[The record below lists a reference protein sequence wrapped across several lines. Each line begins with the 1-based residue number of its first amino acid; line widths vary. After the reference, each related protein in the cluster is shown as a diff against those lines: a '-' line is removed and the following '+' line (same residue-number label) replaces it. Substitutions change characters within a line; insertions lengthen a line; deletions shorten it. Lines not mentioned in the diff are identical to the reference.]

1 MRIASEEVL
10 SISESTGHRPDILEK
25 VLQLLHLLNG
35 FNTHP
40 FLKDKWV
47 LKGGTALNVFA
58 LDLPRLSV
66 DIDVNYIGELDREA
80 MLSERPKIEQAM
92 QAVFSR
98 EDYAVRRIP
107 TEHAGGKWRLRYESY
122 TGQGSNLEVDLNI
135 ILRQPL
141 WDIKHSDSRKLG
153 ANIAT
158 NIPILDTHELVAGKL
173 AALMSRGRARD
184 LFDCSHI
191 FEMEDLDSSK
201 LRLGFVIY
209 GAMNR
214 KDWRTIDI
222 EDIAFD
228 KGDINSQLIPTLNTR
243 VTDIIGTPR
252 EYGNLL
258 VEDCKRGM
266 ESLLPFSDNEQEFL
280 DLILDKGRIDGSL
293 LTPDPDLQKRIT
305 VHPSLNWKDINV
317 KKHKGL

>member
-1 MRIASEEVL
+1 MRFSTEEVT
-10 SISESTGHRPDILEK
+10 SISDLTGHRPDILEK

-35 FNTHP
+35 LNTHP

-66 DIDVNYIGELDREA
+66 DIDINYIGALDRNSMVA
-80 MLSERPKIEQAM
+80 ERPKIEQAM

-98 EDYAVRRIP
+98 EGYTVRRIP
-107 TEHAGGKWRLRYESY
+107 DEHAGGKWRLRYQSY
-122 TGQGSNLEVDLNI
+122 TGQESNLEVDLNM

-141 WDIKHSDSRKLG
+141 WDINHADSRKLG
-153 ANIAT
+153 SHNAT
-158 NIPILDTHELVAGKL
+158 SIPILDIHELAAGKL
-173 AALMSRGRARD
+173 AALMSRGQARD
-184 LFDCSHI
+184 LFDCSNL
-191 FEMEDLDSSK
+191 FKMEDLDNSK
-201 LRLGFVIY
+201 LRLGFVLY

-222 EDIAFD
+222 QDIGFD
-228 KGDINSQLIPTLNTR
+228 PGDINSQLIPTL
-243 VTDIIGTPR
+243 DIQIVGTVGTAR

-258 VEDCKRGM
+258 VDDCKRGM
-266 ESLLPFSDNEQEFL
+266 EALLPFTDSEQEFL

-293 LTPDPDLQKRIT
+293 LTQDPDLQKRIT
-305 VHPSLNWKDINV
+305 VHPSLNWKAINV